1 MSEVTVNYLNKNN
14 KEFKILP
21 MSLKRSWMDDSY
33 QKFAY
38 KCVPLNI
45 ANQYGWMAINPK
57 EFTVSWDGR
66 QGLDAI
72 LVEGDGASYVSSHFG
87 EGVVTINVDFIIQT
101 PVGYSLYISGIAN
114 EMYDGIQPLDAI
126 VETDWLPFT
135 FTYNFKFTR
144 PCTIKFH
151 KEEPLFSFFPIKR
164 GDAESLTIKSAW
176 IEDNQQLYDDYTEYS
191 ESRTNYL
198 ENNTGKFQKFYRD
211 GSGPNKKYKIDN
223 HTKRLFF
230 DTIE

>member
-1 MSEVTVNYLNKNN
+1 
-14 KEFKILP
+14 

-45 ANQYGWMAINPK
+45 ANQYGWMVMNPE

-66 QGLDAI
+66 QVTEAI

-87 EGVVTINVDFIIQT
+87 EGVVTINVDFLIQT
-101 PVGYSLYISGIAN
+101 PVGYSLYISGLAN
-114 EMYDGIQPLDAI
+114 EIYDGIQPLDAI

-144 PCTIKFH
+144 PCKIKFS
-151 KEEPLFSFFPIKR
+151 KDEPLFSFFPIKR
-164 GDAESLTIKSAW
+164 GDGESLTIGSAW
-176 IEDNQQLYDDYTEYS
+176 IEDNPELYGEYAKYA

-211 GSGPNKKYKIDN
+211 GAGPETSYEIEK